1 MKNTFNYTDY
11 IKNNP
16 LLKETNGYG
25 NYVQPEK
32 MFGSPDR
39 ISSRDYDNMTD
50 DELDA
55 AEERGDLGPSNL
67 PLGPDEELMED
78 EINPKVKKQV
88 VDKLSQFFDVSA
100 SVLNKFKFD
109 GTDDIKQLTKAL
121 GGTSSQGVDHVVRIA
136 ISSAKRDL

>member
-1 MKNTFNYTDY
+1 MKNTFNYSHY

-55 AEERGDLGPSNL
+55 AEERGDLGPSKL
-67 PLGPDEELMED
+67 PLGPDGELMED

-100 SVLNKFKFD
+100 SALNKFKFD

-121 GGTSSQGVDHVVRIA
+121 GGTSTQGVDQVVRIA